1 MYIYIYTMQLDYSQ
15 LLEISVWSPVSTEDP
30 PWNAQELQGLDAVL
44 VDPAKAKL
52 ETTER
57 QLAAKIELQDAL
69 AIRGLAI
76 MEESPEDAVFALTT
90 ISHFFKFELVWKIG
104 RPKKYHLVQ
113 NFPVNYSYPL
123 VI

>member
-1 MYIYIYTMQLDYSQ
+1 MITLF
-15 LLEISVWSPVSTEDP
+15 PTTEDP

-69 AIRGLAI
+69 ATRGLALWMLLHAAPINAI
-76 MEESPEDAVFALTT
+76 MQ
-90 ISHFFKFELVWKIG
+90 
-104 RPKKYHLVQ
+104 HLA
-113 NFPVNYSYPL
+113 
-123 VI
+123 